1 MKNKFIL
8 KARELTHLGD
18 QFIQKYGSKNFHK
31 KAKDLL
37 SEQKMHEY
45 FDYKELVETA
55 FSKKFNPR
63 QNFRSLEFSDLPLT
77 IARGEDCFI
86 DVYFWRRRP
95 TVIHNHHF
103 RGAFQCLLGLN
114 VDSEFKFTQTTKLT
128 KFHSLGNLELQ
139 HMTTLS
145 AGEIKAINFQDKFIH
160 QNHHQANL
168 TVNLCFRTPDEANK
182 NLSNF
187 YYSGLKFEKDQL
199 SLARAQRLFAFTR
212 IDDFDFRKLEL
223 SLEDAFNFL
232 LMSHGSSAAN
242 PRFIFL
248 KKFLE
253 SKLKKET
260 GVNMGKLLKEH
271 DQELDRLE
279 AQYE

>member
-8 KARELTHLGD
+8 KARELTKLGD

-31 KAKDLL
+31 LAKDLL
-37 SEQKMHEY
+37 FDQKMHES
-45 FDYKELVETA
+45 FDYKDLVEAA

-77 IARGEDCFI
+77 IARGEECFI

-114 VDSEFKFTQTTKLT
+114 VDSEFKYNQTTKFT
-128 KFHSLGNLELQ
+128 KFHSLGKLELQ
-139 HMTTLS
+139 NMSQLS
-145 AGEIKAINFQDKFIH
+145 RGEIKSIDFQDKFIH

-168 TVNLCFRTPDEANK
+168 TVNLCFRTPDVAKK

-187 YYSGLKFEKDQL
+187 LYSGIKFEKDQL

-212 IDDFDFRKLEL
+212 IEDFEYRKLEL

-242 PRFIFL
+242 PRFITL

-253 SKLKKET
+253 SKIKKET
-260 GVNMGKLLKEH
+260 GLNFGKLLNDH
-271 DQELDRLE
+271 DRELDRIE
-279 AQYE
+279 ALYE